1 MSSLDSSEMEQSTFT
16 AVCSASHKSCM
27 SASSPNHYMLNKLY
41 IKGSGFLELK
51 QNSIDDDTIAEVT
64 RVLKYSRFL
73 LEALESSS
81 INF

>member
-1 MSSLDSSEMEQSTFT
+1 
-16 AVCSASHKSCM
+16 
-27 SASSPNHYMLNKLY
+27 MLNKLY

-51 QNSIDDDTIAEVT
+51 QNSIDDDTITEVT